1 MTGKRLKCGF
11 VMLMK
16 RNWYVAGATWAVA
29 TLGASAVAQTNP
41 TPSSTPAIINR
52 PTITAPAPS
61 TEPLSAPPRPERPG
75 VPGRPLPASGMQE
88 LVRDFQAARQSY
100 IQQQQELN
108 RKLASATEEQRAIL
122 REQIKDSLKEWR
134 ELQKQQA
141 KELRE
146 QAKDIKNNTPN
157 LRDVIDSGGGDGRG
171 R

>member
-1 MTGKRLKCGF
+1 
-11 VMLMK
+11 
-16 RNWYVAGATWAVA
+16 
-29 TLGASAVAQTNP
+29 
-41 TPSSTPAIINR
+41 
-52 PTITAPAPS
+52 
-61 TEPLSAPPRPERPG
+61 
-75 VPGRPLPASGMQE
+75 MQE